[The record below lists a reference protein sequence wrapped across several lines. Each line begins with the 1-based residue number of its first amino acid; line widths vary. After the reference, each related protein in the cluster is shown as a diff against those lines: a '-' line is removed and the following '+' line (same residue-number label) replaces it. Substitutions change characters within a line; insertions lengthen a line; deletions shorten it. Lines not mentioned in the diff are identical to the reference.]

1 MIGCFTRKDAGRPRV
16 ARTCVYA
23 LLASVAWSSSALAAP
38 AVDPD
43 LPAYRPADKGV
54 AAPAHARYL
63 DAAGAV
69 RIAGADNASV
79 IVEGFDALF
88 AKTHPGAKFSLQLKG
103 TGTGIPN
110 LTHGVAAFVVMGRG
124 VTPNELVPYQKIVGM
139 KPLEIRIAHT
149 AYASQSLATSLA
161 VYVNKANPIS
171 RLTLADVSRM
181 FTTDNPGGDA
191 TLWGQV
197 GEEGPW
203 AKARIHPVAGSMHAG
218 FGSYLEAVHFA
229 NRPLAPQVE
238 EYGNTAEVLKRV
250 GEDTLA
256 VGIAATGRTDPGVK
270 VVALAAQSGG
280 AYSIG
285 DSADAVADR
294 YPFGRY
300 LYVYVRREPNK
311 PLDPFVSEY
320 LRLVL
325 SKEGQEIIAAQANGY
340 LPLSAKDAALE
351 TAKLEKAQ

>member
-1 MIGCFTRKDAGRPRV
+1 MTGCFTRKDVGRTRV
-16 ARTCVYA
+16 ARVCLQA
-23 LLASVAWSSSALAAP
+23 LLASVAWSSSALAAA

-43 LPAYRPADKGV
+43 LPAYRPAEKGV
-54 AAPAHARYL
+54 AAPAHGRYV

-69 RIAGADNASV
+69 RIAGADNARV

-88 AKTHPGAKFSLQLKG
+88 AKTHPGAKFSLDLKG

-124 VTPNELVPYQKIVGM
+124 VTPNELVPYTKIVGA

-161 VYVNKANPIS
+161 VYVNQANPIS

-181 FTTDNPGGDA
+181 FTADNPGGDA
-191 TLWGQV
+191 TSWGQV
-197 GEEGPW
+197 GETGPW

-238 EYGNTAEVLKRV
+238 EYGNTGDVLKRV
-250 GEDTLA
+250 GEDSLA

-270 VVALAAQSGG
+270 VVALAVEPGG
-280 AYSIG
+280 AYSTG
-285 DSADAVADR
+285 VSADVVADR

-311 PLDPFVSEY
+311 PLDPLVREY

-325 SKEGQEIIAAQANGY
+325 SKDGQEIIAAQSNGY

-351 TAKLEKAQ
+351 MAKLEKAQ

>member
-1 MIGCFTRKDAGRPRV
+1 MTGRFIRKGAGRFRV
-16 ARTCVYA
+16 ARICLGT
-23 LLASVAWSSSALAAP
+23 LLAGAAWSSGALAAP
-38 AVDPD
+38 VLDPD
-43 LPAYRPADKGV
+43 LPAFHPAEKGV
-54 AAPAHARYL
+54 AAPAHGRYI
-63 DAAGAV
+63 DADGAV
-69 RIAGADNASV
+69 RIAGADNARV

-88 AKTHPGAKFSLQLKG
+88 AKTHPGVKFSLGLKG

-124 VTPNELVPYQKIVGM
+124 VTANELVPYAKIVGM

-161 VYVNKANPIS
+161 VYVNQANPIS

-181 FTTDNPGGDA
+181 FTVDNPGGDA

-197 GEEGPW
+197 GETGPW
-203 AKARIHPVAGSMHAG
+203 AKARIHPVAGSTHAG

-250 GEDTLA
+250 GEDSLA

-270 VVALAAQSGG
+270 VVALAAEPGG
-280 AYSIG
+280 DYSAG
-285 DSADAVADR
+285 GGPDAVADH
-294 YPFGRY
+294 YPFGRH

-311 PLDPFVSEY
+311 PLDPFVKEY

-325 SKEGQEIIAAQANGY
+325 SKDGQQIIAAQANGY

-351 TAKLEKAQ
+351 MAKLEKAQ

>member
-1 MIGCFTRKDAGRPRV
+1 MIGCFTRKDARRI
-16 ARTCVYA
+16 AHTCLKA
-23 LLASVAWSSSALAAP
+23 LFASVAWSSGALAAA

-43 LPAYRPADKGV
+43 LPAYRPADKAV
-54 AAPAHARYL
+54 AAPANARYV

-69 RIAGADNASV
+69 RIAGADNAQV
-79 IVEGFDALF
+79 ILEGFNALY
-88 AKTHPGAKFSLQLKG
+88 AKTHPGARFSLQLKG

-110 LTHGVAAFVVMGRG
+110 LTHGVAALVVMGRG
-124 VTPNELVPYQKIVGM
+124 VTLNELVPYTKIVGA

-149 AYASQSLATSLA
+149 AYASKSLATSLA
-161 VYVNKANPIS
+161 VYVNQANPIS

-181 FTTDNPGGDA
+181 FTVDNPAGDA
-191 TLWGQV
+191 TVWGQV
-197 GEEGPW
+197 GETGPW

-238 EYGNTAEVLKRV
+238 EYGNTADVLKRV
-250 GEDTLA
+250 GEDSLA
-256 VGIAATGRTDPGVK
+256 VGIAATGRSDPGVK
-270 VVALAAQSGG
+270 VVGLAAEPGG
-280 AYSIG
+280 AYSSG
-285 DSADAVADR
+285 GAADAFADG

-311 PLDPFVSEY
+311 PLDPFVREY

-325 SKEGQEIIAAQANGY
+325 SRDGQQIIAAQSNGY